1 MHTHKEENV
10 QTKALTHTGR
20 ACQFIPLIPVVED
33 VVSADGQVASQLGAG
48 FGHGP
53 AMTPV
58 PLCLGCLEGVE
69 LQPDDGLTVG
79 TAENQTE
86 KPHRPPRHQSKNKTC
101 VWIMCW
107 TFRNQNICCLSNSVR
122 EQMWQAAIFLKTY
135 STMIQLDYLSHSLL
149 VFIDCACIHVSY
161 SQKIDP
167 RRPKCW

>member
-10 QTKALTHTGR
+10 HTKALTHTGR

-86 KPHRPPRHQSKNKTC
+86 KPHRNPTDHQDISQRTKPVCGLCVGHLGIRIFVVCQIPYVSKCGKLQY
-101 VWIMCW
+101 
-107 TFRNQNICCLSNSVR
+107 F
-122 EQMWQAAIFLKTY
+122 
-135 STMIQLDYLSHSLL
+135 
-149 VFIDCACIHVSY
+149 
-161 SQKIDP
+161 
-167 RRPKCW
+167 